1 MQRFW
6 NKVNKDGPNGCWE
19 WTAAVCRRGYG
30 RFRLDGKLRQAH
42 CVSWMLK
49 HGPIPAGEGY
59 HGTCVL
65 HRCDNRRC
73 VNPAHLFLGT
83 HADNMRD
90 MTEKSR
96 TADRAGE
103 SNGNAKLTEADIP
116 TIRADKRI
124 QRVIAAEYGVSPQHI
139 ERIKNRKTWKHI

>member
-1 MQRFW
+1 
-6 NKVNKDGPNGCWE
+6 
-19 WTAAVCRRGYG
+19 
-30 RFRLDGKLRQAH
+30 
-42 CVSWMLK
+42 
-49 HGPIPAGEGY
+49 
-59 HGTCVL
+59 
-65 HRCDNRRC
+65 
-73 VNPAHLFLGT
+73 
-83 HADNMRD
+83 MRD